1 MKNAREMMDEILQM
15 RKENKTYIVFDVNDD
30 LEIVVE
36 SITYQNG
43 EREISIELRNS
54 ETEEVYEASNN
65 NYDNIEDIENSLVYI
80 RTCAFDML
88 DDGR

>member
-1 MKNAREMMDEILQM
+1 MKNAREMMDKILQM
-15 RKENKTYIVFDVNDD
+15 RKENTPYIVFKINDD

-36 SITYQNG
+36 SITYKNG

-54 ETEEVYEASNN
+54 ETKEVYETSNN

-88 DDGR
+88 DGGI